1 MNSAALSPN
10 GVYLA
15 AATGQGLGPGT
26 ARIWDVTSGR
36 QLGRLS
42 TKAGPFWVVAWSPK
56 GDSLA
61 IGDHEG
67 TIRTYD
73 AGTWKLSQEFQGPRS
88 STKFIAWSP
97 DGTALATGDDTGTL
111 WGWDATNGKR
121 LFQSPAHSKNID
133 AAAWSPDGEKIAT
146 AGWDNSVAVVDAPRW
161 SRAEQPTGPQQF
173 CEDCGLVARWEMD
186 CVGQSR
192 ESVSDRLGCFLSAS
206 HFGGTPEFRRAG
218 RVVTRWQLFCARQQR
233 Y

>member
-67 TIRTYD
+67 TIRTYRCRD
-73 AGTWKLSQEFQGPRS
+73 LE
-88 STKFIAWSP
+88 
-97 DGTALATGDDTGTL
+97 ALARVPG
-111 WGWDATNGKR
+111 
-121 LFQSPAHSKNID
+121 PAEFHQIYRMVARRHGARGRYRNALGMGRGQWETPVPESG
-133 AAAWSPDGEKIAT
+133 AFEEYRCGGVV
-146 AGWDNSVAVVDAPRW
+146 AGWRKNRHRRLGQLRCGGGCPRW

-192 ESVSDRLGCFLSAS
+192 ESVSDHLGCFLSAS